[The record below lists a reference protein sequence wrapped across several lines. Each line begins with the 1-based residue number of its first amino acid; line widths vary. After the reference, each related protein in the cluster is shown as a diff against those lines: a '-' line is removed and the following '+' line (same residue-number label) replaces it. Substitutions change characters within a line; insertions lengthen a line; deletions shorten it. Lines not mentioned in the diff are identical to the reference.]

1 MTHLL
6 TCVLAAGGVWVFCFT
21 SSAAG
26 QQQNAD
32 AVHEAVFLEAGDRF
46 PSAATCKE
54 CHPKHYR
61 EWSVSPHAYS
71 QMSPVFNAMQA
82 TIIKLTNGTTGDFC
96 IRCHSPAAMALEEPI
111 FTGNE
116 LRHSSSREGIT
127 CIACH
132 RINKAYGKISGR
144 MGINEGDLYGT
155 VYGTEGGKELDRV
168 REDFGLAKTY
178 KETRRKGVHLETVKF
193 FQLPTSAFCG
203 SCHDVTL
210 LNGFRLEEAFSEFKN
225 SPAARRGVSCQDCH
239 MGTTQGKAIADLFLF
254 RAAPDIDS
262 DAEQGTLSAE
272 LRNAFAAHAV
282 DLSDRVTV
290 TFDHTGQRLI
300 VDEAR
305 GQTYGISKT
314 NDNLTIVAK
323 RNYSYGP
330 AAEVRGE
337 QTAARKLTDHMFPG
351 PDHSIIHPG
360 VFPHNPGA
368 AAFENI
374 EGDTASISDWLAFD
388 YKARWGAADFDG
400 TFAEYFEDNN
410 IPEGFRF
417 PVFWN
422 DPEDRYNARK
432 ILDSQLDLLDT
443 YMAKRTEVL
452 RNGLYLD
459 EPVIERADQR
469 GIRFK
474 VKVRNLTDGHN
485 VPTGFDAERLIYL
498 QVTVKDSKGDA
509 VFLSGDLDPNGDVR
523 DAHSVY
529 VHNGEL
535 PRDKYLFNL
544 QSKFITRMV
553 RGGEREQVL
562 AVNYSP
568 DPLPFLRPATRSNVL
583 TGRPSGG
590 RKHRQTLSALGSR
603 WSKYEVKREA
613 LEGSTGP
620 YTASVRLLVG
630 MVPVNLIHE
639 IREVGF
645 DYRMSPRQVA
655 DEIVNRHALL
665 WEYTSIIDATE
676 GVPEKIRWH
685 QETISPV
692 PWDWQAGHVTSANPG
707 P

>member
-1 MTHLL
+1 MH
-6 TCVLAAGGVWVFCFT
+6 
-21 SSAAG
+21 
-26 QQQNAD
+26 
-32 AVHEAVFLEAGDRF
+32 
-46 PSAATCKE
+46 
-54 CHPKHYR
+54 
-61 EWSVSPHAYS
+61 
-71 QMSPVFNAMQA
+71 A
-82 TIIKLTNGTTGDFC
+82 TITKLTNGTTGDFC
-96 IRCHSPAAMALEEPI
+96 IRCHSPAAMALEEPL
-111 FTGNE
+111 FTSNE
-116 LRHSSSREGIT
+116 MRQSSSREGIT

-155 VYGTEGGKELDRV
+155 IYGSEGGAELDRV
-168 REDFGLAKTY
+168 REDFGLAKSY
-178 KETRRKGVHLETVKF
+178 KETRRKGVHLEAEKF

-225 SPAARRGVSCQDCH
+225 SPAAKRGVSCQDCH
-239 MGTTQGKAIADLFLF
+239 MGKTQGKVLDDLFLF
-254 RAAPDIDS
+254 RTAPDMAT
-262 DAEQGTLSAE
+262 DAKQEVLSNG
-272 LRNAFAAHAV
+272 LRNAFAAHAI

-290 TFDHTGQRLI
+290 TFDHSGQRLI

-305 GQTYGISKT
+305 GLTYGIIET
-314 NDNLTIVAK
+314 DDQLAVVEK
-323 RNYSYGP
+323 RNYIYGP
-330 AAEVRGE
+330 AAEVRGKK
-337 QTAARKLTDHMFPG
+337 TAARKLTDHMFPG

-360 VFPHNPGA
+360 VFPHNPA
-368 AAFENI
+368 AAGFQNI

-388 YKARWGAADFDG
+388 YRAGWGTEDFDG
-400 TFAEYFEDNN
+400 TFAEYFQDSN
-410 IPEGFRF
+410 IPEGYRF
-417 PVFWN
+417 PAFWI
-422 DPEDRYNARK
+422 DPEDRYNART
-432 ILDSQLDLLDT
+432 ILNSQLELLDS
-443 YMAKRTEVL
+443 YMAQRTEVL

-459 EPVIERADQR
+459 KPVTERADQN
-469 GIRFK
+469 GILFK

-498 QVTVKDSKGDA
+498 QVTVKDRNGAA

-568 DPLPFLRPATRSNVL
+568 DPLPFLRPATSSNIL
-583 TGRPSGG
+583 TGRPRGA
-590 RKHRQTLSALGSR
+590 RKHRQTLSVLGSR
-603 WSKYEVKREA
+603 WSKYEIKRAA

-620 YTASVRLLVG
+620 YTASIKLLVG
-630 MVPVNLIHE
+630 MVPVNLVHE

-665 WEYTSIIDATE
+665 WEYTATIDITE
-676 GVPEKIRWH
+676 GMPEKIRWH
-685 QETISPV
+685 QENISPV
-692 PWDWQAGHVTSANPG
+692 PWNWWEGHDTSVKPQ